1 MLRSVELK
9 NYMLT
14 RPVTVRADATMGEAI
29 RLIID
34 NKISGLCVVDESN
47 RLVGILSELDCLRAM
62 LSSSYNEGGIGQ
74 VSDFMASENLVV
86 ANPHEDITDV
96 AQDMLLKKKRRR
108 PVVEDGKL
116 IGQVTCRQLLKA
128 ARDFTS

>member
-9 NYMLT
+9 NYMLA
-14 RPVTVRADATMGEAI
+14 RPVTVRPDATMGEAI

-74 VSDFMASENLVV
+74 VKDFMASDNLVV

-128 ARDFTS
+128 ARDFTT

>member
-9 NYMLT
+9 NYMLA

-34 NKISGLCVVDESN
+34 NKISGLCVVDEGM

-74 VSDFMASENLVV
+74 VKDFMASDNLVV

-108 PVVEDGKL
+108 PVVEDGRL